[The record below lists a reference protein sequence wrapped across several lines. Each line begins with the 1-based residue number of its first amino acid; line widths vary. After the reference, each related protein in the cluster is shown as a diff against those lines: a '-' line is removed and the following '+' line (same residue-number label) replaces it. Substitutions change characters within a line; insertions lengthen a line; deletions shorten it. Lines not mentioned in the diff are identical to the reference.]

1 MTKQLRDIKSDVQN
15 IKGTIIHLFRQTCSE
30 TANVCSSE
38 CEKME
43 VEVRTVPILNKPLN
57 VTTNS
62 WDFSLHT

>member
-15 IKGTIIHLFRQTCSE
+15 IKGTVIHLSRQTCSE
-30 TANVCSSE
+30 AVNVCSSE

-43 VEVRTVPILNKPLN
+43 VEVRMVPILNKPLN